1 MADSCSKSTNGS
13 VPNVYLAILAER
25 AEALTTEV
33 VVEHRERR
41 GDVAQGTMWGKRQ
54 RKLTIP
60 KRLIVFVWGALEEC
74 RSFLRTAD
82 TTSVRASVERAGEAD
97 SGGR

>member
-1 MADSCSKSTNGS
+1 
-13 VPNVYLAILAER
+13 VPNVYLAILAKR

-41 GDVAQGTMWGKRQ
+41 GDVAQGTKWGKRQ

-60 KRLIVFVWGALEEC
+60 KRLIVFVWGRC
-74 RSFLRTAD
+74 RSAGRSCELP
-82 TTSVRASVERAGEAD
+82 TSHRFGPP
-97 SGGR
+97 